1 MDDAGFNNTTTSRK
15 QTRNR
20 ECKKAMRTLFAR
32 TLALAIS
39 SGWTEA
45 EASLFIAEVAD
56 EHILKL
62 YRSKTSREH
71 ADDHQS
77 L

>member
-1 MDDAGFNNTTTSRK
+1 MDDAAFKDTLTTSD
-15 QTRNR
+15 QTQSR
-20 ECKKAMRTLFAR
+20 ECKKAMKALFAR

-62 YRSKTSREH
+62 HRAKTTKGHLNE
-71 ADDHQS
+71 HQS